1 MCTGRV
7 DPLFV
12 MTAFNNGA
20 DGVLV
25 AGCRI
30 GECKYGEGNLEAL
43 LMGETVKNI
52 IRLIGMEEKRLSL
65 DWVSSSE
72 STKIVEIIRDFSKTL
87 QEIGPLGKKEGWSEE
102 DKKFYLES
110 AVALCNNMQFRSS
123 YGNLAREIR
132 KMGDFSLEVITKKVE
147 EKLLA
152 SIKTR
157 LYEIEIKELVKEG
170 PKSLDYII
178 AKTKGDPVEIEKIL
192 SKIIKT

>member
-12 MTAFNNGA
+12 MMAFNNGA

-43 LMGETVKNI
+43 LMGETVKN
-52 IRLIGMEEKRLSL
+52 LMKLLGMEEKRLRL

-72 STKIVEIIRDFSKTL
+72 SAKIVEIIRDFSNTL
-87 QEIGPLGKKEGWSEE
+87 QEIGPLGEKEGWSEE

-123 YGNLAREIR
+123 YGNLAREIK

-147 EKLLA
+147 EKLLSA
-152 SIKTR
+152 MKTR
-157 LYEIEIKELVKEG
+157 LYEIEIKELVKDG
-170 PKSLDYII
+170 PKSLDYIVGKI
-178 AKTKGDPVEIEKIL
+178 KGDPVEIEKIL

>member
-30 GECKYGEGNLEAL
+30 GECKYGEGNLEGL
-43 LMGETVKNI
+43 LMGETVKN
-52 IRLIGMEEKRLSL
+52 LMKLLGMEEKRLRL

-72 STKIVEIIRDFSKTL
+72 SSKIVEIIRDFSNTL
-87 QEIGPLGKKEGWSEE
+87 QEIGPLGDKEGWSEE

-123 YGNLAREIR
+123 YGNLAREIK
-132 KMGDFSLEVITKKVE
+132 KMGDFSLDVITKKVE
-147 EKLLA
+147 EKLL
-152 SIKTR
+152 SSMKTR

>member
-25 AGCRI
+25 AGCRL
-30 GECKYGEGNLEAL
+30 GECKYAEGNLEAL
-43 LMGETVKNI
+43 IMGEAVKNI
-52 IRLIGMEEKRLSL
+52 LRLIGMEEKRLRL

-72 STKIVEIIRDFSKTL
+72 SSRIVEIIKDFSNIL
-87 QEIGPLGKKEGWSEE
+87 QEIGPLGEKEGWSEE

-110 AVALCNNMQFRSS
+110 AVALCNNMQFRSA
-123 YGNLAREIR
+123 YGNLAREI
-132 KMGDFSLEVITKKVE
+132 KKLGDFSLEVITKKVE
-147 EKLLA
+147 EKLLP

>member
-25 AGCRI
+25 AGCRL
-30 GECKYGEGNLEAL
+30 GECKYSEGNLEAL
-43 LMGETVKNI
+43 IMGEAVKNI
-52 IRLIGMEEKRLSL
+52 LRLIGMEEKRLRL

-72 STKIVEIIRDFSKTL
+72 ASRIVEIIKDFSYTL
-87 QEIGPLGKKEGWSEE
+87 QEIGPLGVKEGWSEE

-110 AVALCNNMQFRSS
+110 AVALCNNMQFRSA
-123 YGNLAREIR
+123 YGNLAREI
-132 KMGDFSLEVITKKVE
+132 KKLGDFSLEVITKKVE
-147 EKLLA
+147 EKLLP